1 MYTHLQQ
8 AARERP
14 PVTLSTLQKMKASGE
29 KLAAITAYD
38 ASFALA
44 VDLAGADVVLVGDSL
59 GMVVQGHDT
68 TVPVTMDH
76 IVYHSAAVARGL
88 HRPFLIADMP
98 FMSFATVEQ
107 AARNAARLM
116 QEGGAKMIKL
126 EGGAPQ
132 LSVVEHLASADIPIC
147 AHIGLT
153 PQSVH
158 KIGGFKVQGRGEEA
172 ADRLLTDAMAL
183 QNAGADLLVLECV
196 PNAVGKAIT
205 EALEIPTIGIGA
217 GPDTSGQI
225 IVLYDILDI
234 APGRKPRFAHN
245 FLAGRDS
252 IGDAIGAYVNGVKD
266 KSYPAPEHCFAE

>member
-14 PVTLSTLQKMKASGE
+14 PVSLSTLRKMRDSGE

-44 VDLAGADVVLVGDSL
+44 VDLAGADIVLVGDSL
-59 GMVVQGHDT
+59 GMVIQGHDT
-68 TVPVTMDH
+68 TVPVTMDD
-76 IVYHSAAVARGL
+76 IVYHSRAVARGL

-98 FMSFATVEQ
+98 FMSFSTPEM
-107 AARNAARLM
+107 AAVNAARLM
-116 QEGGAKMIKL
+116 QEGAAKMIKL
-126 EGGAPQ
+126 EGGAAQ
-132 LSVVEHLASADIPIC
+132 LKVVEHLAGCDIPVC

-158 KIGGFKVQGRGEEA
+158 KIGGFKVQGREHDA
-172 ADRLLTDAMAL
+172 ARRLVADAKSL
-183 QNAGADLLVLECV
+183 EGAGADLIVLECI
-196 PNAVGKAIT
+196 PNALGKEIT
-205 EALEIPTIGIGA
+205 QSLQIPTIGIGA

-245 FLAGRDS
+245 FLAGRES
-252 IGDAIGAYVNGVKD
+252 IGDAIAAYVAGVKD
-266 KSYPAPEHCFAE
+266 GSYPAPEHCFAD

>member
-8 AARERP
+8 AARDRP
-14 PVTLSTLQKMKASGE
+14 PVSLSTLRKMKSSGE
-29 KLAAITAYD
+29 KIAAITAYD

-59 GMVVQGHDT
+59 GMVVQGHAT
-68 TVPVTMDH
+68 TVPVSMDD
-76 IVYHSAAVARGL
+76 IIYHSRAVTRGL

-98 FMSFATVEQ
+98 FMSFATIEQ
-107 AARNAARLM
+107 AASNAARLM

-132 LSVVEHLASADIPIC
+132 LKVVEHLASCDIPIC

-158 KIGGFKVQGRGEEA
+158 KIGGFKVQGRGDDA
-172 ADRLLTDAMAL
+172 ASRLLEDAIAL
-183 QNAGADLLVLECV
+183 ERAGADLLVLECV
-196 PNAVGKAIT
+196 PNAVGQQIT
-205 EALEIPTIGIGA
+205 DALTIPTIGIGA

-252 IGDAIGAYVNGVKD
+252 IGDAIGTYVSGVKD
-266 KSYPAPEHCFAE
+266 LSYPAPEHCFAE